1 MLCLADNNAK
11 TWMILVQPLDP
22 KYFRAFKAVD
32 RSCSFSEAAD
42 IAAMT
47 QANVSKHIKA
57 LEDSIGSDLF
67 LRTPKGP
74 VITEAGI
81 KLRDYIRDFENLH
94 ADFLL
99 DVGSGSGDVKG
110 TVGYAMPASCLL
122 SPHFPM
128 LLERRKEHPGLEINL
143 ELTPTDK
150 VFERLLAGRID
161 FGFVTKKIDHPRLEY
176 IPFCKE
182 EYVAV
187 AAPEI
192 DLEAIGADN
201 LLNYNWIDYPGF
213 DVYFDYWRRHNFPDS
228 QHTQSLS
235 LHCAGNINSIEG
247 AILMTLGGLGVSIFP
262 RHCIQQYLDEGRLI
276 AFEPDSS
283 QPLLNDIYIASLKS
297 EQRPHRVDLVVSW
310 FMDMVAGY

>member
-1 MLCLADNNAK
+1 M
-11 TWMILVQPLDP
+11 QPIDP

-32 RSCSFSEAAD
+32 RSGSFSEAAD

-57 LEDSIGSDLF
+57 LEESIGNDLF
-67 LRTPKGP
+67 LRTTKGP
-74 VITEAGI
+74 VITEAGL
-81 KLRDYIRDFENLH
+81 KLRDYIQHFENLH
-94 ADFLL
+94 ADFLV
-99 DVGSGSGDVKG
+99 DVGNTAKEVKG
-110 TVGYAMPASCLL
+110 TVSYAMPASCLL

-128 LLERRKEHPGLEINL
+128 LLERRSSHPDLEINL

-150 VFERLLAGRID
+150 VFERILNGRID

-187 AAPEI
+187 ASPDI
-192 DLEAIGADN
+192 DINSLTSDN
-201 LLNYNWIDYPGF
+201 LLSYRYIDYPGF
-213 DVYFDYWRRHNFPDS
+213 DVYFDYWRTHHFPDS
-228 QHTQSLS
+228 QHTQALS

-262 RHCIQQYLDEGRLI
+262 RHCIQQHIDDGKLI
-276 AFEPDSS
+276 VFEHANSE
-283 QPLLNDIYIASLKS
+283 PLLNDIYISSLKS
-297 EQRPHRVDLVVSW
+297 DQRPYRVELVISW
-310 FMDMVAGY
+310 FMDMVADH